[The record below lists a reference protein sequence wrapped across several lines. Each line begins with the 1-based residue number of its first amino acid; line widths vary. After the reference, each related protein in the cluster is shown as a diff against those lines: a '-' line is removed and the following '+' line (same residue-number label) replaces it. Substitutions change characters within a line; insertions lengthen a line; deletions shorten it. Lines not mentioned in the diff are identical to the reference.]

1 MKTFLRNIVVNFL
14 ALFLAA
20 RITGGVVYNDNY
32 LVLIWAAIFLTL
44 LNLLI
49 KPILNMLL
57 MPINMVTLGAFR
69 WVVNV
74 VVLFLVMVIV
84 SDFKII
90 GFVFP
95 GLTFAGFVVPKIAFT
110 FFWALIL
117 ISLAIELLTGLIN
130 WVFN

>member
-57 MPINMVTLGAFR
+57 
-69 WVVNV
+69 
-74 VVLFLVMVIV
+74 
-84 SDFKII
+84 
-90 GFVFP
+90 
-95 GLTFAGFVVPKIAFT
+95 
-110 FFWALIL
+110 
-117 ISLAIELLTGLIN
+117 
-130 WVFN
+130 

>member
-95 GLTFAGFVVPKIAFT
+95 GLTFAGFVVPQIAFT